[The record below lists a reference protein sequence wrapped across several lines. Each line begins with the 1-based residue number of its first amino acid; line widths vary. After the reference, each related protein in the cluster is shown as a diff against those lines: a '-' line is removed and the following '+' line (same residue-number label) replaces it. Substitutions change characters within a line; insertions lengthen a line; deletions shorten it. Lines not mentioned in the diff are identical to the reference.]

1 MFATGGHIIHF
12 LVTTMTDEDSLVKSG
27 FEAVM
32 KPISDLIEKIAGP
45 AAEELGLTLQDSVRV
60 YRAKRQLRLLQKTQ
74 EMLDGFKAQPQRVPL
89 KALLP
94 IIQHGSNE
102 EDDGLQDRWAALL
115 ANIAVRGLTIP
126 AAPDILRQLTPYD
139 VLLLQM
145 CYDTIEALKFHGP
158 GPMPIE
164 STPQDTTIE
173 KWKIALREHGI
184 DAGRYGDCDVW
195 DLTIDNLVRL
205 GLLLQRT
212 QTKAPD
218 YWSLTK
224 LGYNFILL
232 CQLSA

>member
-1 MFATGGHIIHF
+1 
-12 LVTTMTDEDSLVKSG
+12 MTDEDSLLKSG
-27 FEAVM
+27 IESVM

-60 YRAKRQLRLLQKTQ
+60 YRAKRQLRLFQKTK
-74 EMLDGFKAQPQRVPL
+74 EILDHFGSQPRRVPL

-94 IIQHGSNE
+94 IIEHGSNE
-102 EDDGLQDRWAALL
+102 EDDDLQDRWAALL

-126 AAPDILRQLTPYD
+126 AAPDILRQLTSYD

-145 CYDTIEALKFHGP
+145 CAETIWALNFTGP
-158 GPMPIE
+158 GNLPIE
-164 STPQDTTIE
+164 STSQDETIGQ
-173 KWKIALREHGI
+173 WQIALEKYGI
-184 DAGRYGDCDVW
+184 HRGRYGECETH
-195 DLTIDNLVRL
+195 DLSMDNLVRL

-212 QTKAPD
+212 PAKAPD

-232 CQLSA
+232 CRSGA

>member
-1 MFATGGHIIHF
+1 
-12 LVTTMTDEDSLVKSG
+12 MTDEDSLVKSG

-45 AAEELGLTLQDSVRV
+45 AAEELGLTFQDSIRV
-60 YRAKRQLRLLQKTQ
+60 YRAKRQLRLLQKTK
-74 EMLDGFKAQPQRVPL
+74 EMLDRFGSEPQRVPL

-94 IIQHGSNE
+94 IIEHGSNE
-102 EDDGLQDRWAALL
+102 EDDELQDRWAALL

-126 AAPDILRQLTPYD
+126 AAPDILRQLTSYD

-145 CYDTIEALKFHGP
+145 CAETIWALNFTGP
-158 GPMPIE
+158 GNLPIE
-164 STPQDTTIE
+164 STSQDETIGQ
-173 KWKIALREHGI
+173 WKIALQKYGVYP
-184 DAGRYGDCDVW
+184 GRYGECQVH

-212 QTKAPD
+212 PAKAPD

-232 CQLSA
+232 CQPAA